1 MRSTV
6 RVRLSA
12 TDVPFL
18 GLNSYLLFTANKGVR
33 EAFDKLVPTQLLLR
47 RTHAARLVCART
59 QMHRLGTCAKRRQVE
74 VVLGQVIG
82 SMLIAAC
89 GIGVKITSVG
99 RALLATILSKR
110 PYFLYYYC

>member
-33 EAFDKLVPTQLLLR
+33 EAFDKLMPTQLLLR
-47 RTHAARLVCART
+47 RRHAARLTSVRA
-59 QMHRLGTCAKRRQVE
+59 QMHRLQQLSVE
-74 VVLGQVIG
+74 PARNAGR
-82 SMLIAAC
+82 SP
-89 GIGVKITSVG
+89 SPG
-99 RALLATILSKR
+99 RAGNWELVGWIHTGHPKD
-110 PYFLYYYC
+110 